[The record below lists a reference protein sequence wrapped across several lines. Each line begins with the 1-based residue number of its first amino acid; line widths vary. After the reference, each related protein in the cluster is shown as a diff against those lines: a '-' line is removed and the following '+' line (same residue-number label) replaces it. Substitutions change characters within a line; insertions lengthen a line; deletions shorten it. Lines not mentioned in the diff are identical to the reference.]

1 MKFNIKNYFKKAGK
15 MFLSFCFFVLLF
27 ISSKNALALDIPELK
42 NYVTDK
48 TNTLTSSEINSLE
61 EKLSNF
67 DKTTSN
73 QIVVLVIDS
82 LNGETYIEDYSMQVA
97 MKNKIGTEEKD
108 NGVLLLIIKDDHE
121 LRIEVGYGL
130 EGFLTDAKSSYI
142 IRNFITPFF
151 KEEKYFDG
159 INNGVDEILK
169 ACSDAEYLNEEVES
183 EDDDEFLT
191 GLIFFII
198 MNIIFIIIATSNG
211 NGRGGLGKAL
221 FWGSVLS
228 GGNHR
233 SGGSF
238 GGGSGFG
245 GGFHGGG
252 GSFGGGGSSGKW

>member
-1 MKFNIKNYFKKAGK
+1 MKFNIKKFLEKTGK
-15 MFLSFCFFVLLF
+15 IFLFFWFFILLF
-27 ISSKNALALDIPELK
+27 TFSKKVSALDVPTLSRYI
-42 NYVTDK
+42 TDQ
-48 TNTLTSSEINSLE
+48 TNTLTNSELQSIE

-67 DKTTSN
+67 DKKTSN

-82 LNGETYIEDYSMQVA
+82 LNNETYIEDYSMQVA

-108 NGVLLLIIKDDHE
+108 NGVLLLIIKNDHE

-130 EGFLTDAKSSYI
+130 EAFLTDAKSSYI

-151 KEEKYFDG
+151 KKEEYFNG
-159 INNGVDEILK
+159 INSGVDEIMK
-169 ACSDAEYLNEEVES
+169 ACSDAEYLNEEI
-183 EDDDEFLT
+183 EDDDDDEALAS
-191 GLIFFII
+191 LIITII
-198 MNIIFIIIATSNG
+198 IIIIFIIFSSKHPTA
-211 NGRGGLGKAL
+211 GRAI

-228 GGNHR
+228 GGNNHR